1 MNKYYKTLIDLE
13 KKFTEIASTQFSI
26 TKGITRE
33 NLNDVLHERSKE
45 IRDIIANTNEII
57 ASYITPY
64 IKDPTL
70 LNDTKALELQELAS
84 LLSSYKENIDT
95 GLAYDIR
102 HALTEYAQQT
112 NNETMYI
119 ENMFFKGITLL
130 YLDSSL
136 FKNERSKCFEKII
149 EYSDRYAEFE
159 KPTRNLIVRSFAN
172 YYISVEDGNVEENF
186 KRYDLAN
193 DFWENTAKKIDDD
206 FPWDAYF
213 RNTKENMC
221 SAVVSALRST
231 KPPAFDKKYI
241 ERTYNS
247 AKSIVEE
254 ISKGIDYKT
263 HDYTSSEV
271 RYMYFL
277 EATKYYTEQISA
289 KELVDFLYSMYSQAN
304 DDYSYDNLYKK
315 LHIAG
320 LFFYY
325 LSEVPEEDFSKEKRA
340 IVAKEVEKDVYNY
353 AMHIPH
359 TVSQS
364 YVTGL
369 LANFASGTL
378 RIFEDFAYLRMLLT
392 LTVFRHIPTYVHSV
406 MVGKIS
412 FRIIEY
418 LAKHNPESLIG
429 LPGIESIED
438 VKSNLGEI
446 LLFVWYA
453 SLVHDI
459 GKIVYSH
466 VVSFYVRKLNDKEF
480 EIIKQHAS
488 NAKNFIKN
496 SPSFSHDTEIYAILK
511 SLINFSFK
519 GDVEIFSYFA
529 DVALGHHKSCDG
541 SFGYPKDFDNLSSPV
556 KLIID
561 IVSIADSI
569 DAATDSI
576 GRSYAHEKTLK
587 DMKEDLLSQIETRYN
602 PVVTKLIFENQDL
615 YNAIDTMLT
624 KERFD
629 VYYSCFSTTDFSST
643 MVPPNR
649 SVY

>member
-1 MNKYYKTLIDLE
+1 M
-13 KKFTEIASTQFSI
+13 
-26 TKGITRE
+26 
-33 NLNDVLHERSKE
+33 
-45 IRDIIANTNEII
+45 
-57 ASYITPY
+57 
-64 IKDPTL
+64 
-70 LNDTKALELQELAS
+70 
-84 LLSSYKENIDT
+84 
-95 GLAYDIR
+95 
-102 HALTEYAQQT
+102 
-112 NNETMYI
+112 
-119 ENMFFKGITLL
+119 
-130 YLDSSL
+130 DS
-136 FKNERSKCFEKII
+136 
-149 EYSDRYAEFE
+149 
-159 KPTRNLIVRSFAN
+159 
-172 YYISVEDGNVEENF
+172 
-186 KRYDLAN
+186 
-193 DFWENTAKKIDDD
+193 D

-221 SAVVSALRST
+221 SAVVSSLRAT
-231 KPPAFDKKYI
+231 PAPTTNIKYV
-241 ERTYNS
+241 ERTYQA
-247 AKSIVEE
+247 AKSIVDE
-254 ISKGIDYKT
+254 ISKGIDYET

-277 EATKYYTEQISA
+277 EATKYYTKQISA
-289 KELVDFLYSMYSQAN
+289 KELVDFLFAMYSQAHN
-304 DDYSYDNLYKK
+304 DYSYDSLYKK
-315 LHIAG
+315 LHVTG

-325 LSEVPEEDFSKEKRA
+325 LSEVPEEDYPKEKRA
-340 IVAKEVEKDVYNY
+340 SIAKEVEKDVFNY

-378 RIFEDFAYLRMLLT
+378 RVFDDFPYLKMLLS

-412 FRIIEY
+412 FVIVEY
-418 LAKHNPESLIG
+418 LAKYHPESLIG
-429 LPGIESIED
+429 LPGVHSLDD
-438 VKSNLGEI
+438 VESNLGEI

-480 EIIKQHAS
+480 EIIKQHV
-488 NAKNFIKN
+488 NKAKGFIKN
-496 SPSFSHDTEIYAILK
+496 SPSFSQDTEIYKMLK

-529 DVALGHHKSCDG
+529 DVALGHHKSYDG
-541 SFGYPKDFDNLSSPV
+541 KFGYPNDFDNLSSPV

-602 PVVTKLIFENQDL
+602 PVVTKLIFENNDL
-615 YNAIDTMLT
+615 YNDIDTILT

-629 VYYSCFSTTDFSST
+629 VYYSCFSTNDFSTT

-649 SVY
+649 TVL